1 MSRLRSMVRKSDM
14 DRQLAARIR
23 QFPSDIMEIQ
33 GSLTDILQKISG
45 WSKNGDDIQ
54 LRLLMPRLQFLNARI
69 DALKGDMNEAIQQL
83 GETDNMSKQVVE
95 QQMLSIESMT
105 LQLSGITD
113 TISTSLKVLAESDKQ
128 LLMADIMKRCR
139 ELENAAKEL

>member
-1 MSRLRSMVRKSDM
+1 MVRKSDM

-45 WSKNGDDIQ
+45 WSKNGDDMQ

-95 QQMLSIESMT
+95 QQMLSVEGMT
-105 LQLSGITD
+105 SQLSGITD

>member
-1 MSRLRSMVRKSDM
+1 MVRKSDM

-45 WSKNGDDIQ
+45 WSKNGDDMQ
-54 LRLLMPRLQFLNARI
+54 LRLLMPRLQFLIARI
-69 DALKGDMNEAIQQL
+69 DALKGDMNEVIQQL

-105 LQLSGITD
+105 SQLSGITD

>member
-1 MSRLRSMVRKSDM
+1 MVRKSDM

-45 WSKNGDDIQ
+45 WSKNGDDMQ

-105 LQLSGITD
+105 SQLSGITD

>member
-1 MSRLRSMVRKSDM
+1 MVRKSDM